1 MGAGWIQQT
10 HTMLTARGHR
20 AGAAVDSAIGTRRND
35 GARRPPGAANAAA
48 LAALAATRKRPRI
61 IIIDR
66 SRSSFVDGDGKRWY
80 R

>member
-35 GARRPPGAANAAA
+35 GAHRPPGAANAAA

-61 IIIDR
+61 IIIGR
-66 SRSSFVDGDGKRWY
+66 KSTSSFVDGDGKR